1 MEFGLCGVN
10 LSLQPQLQTMK
21 RPCWGLFFLIL
32 MVSCLDDP
40 DCFQLQNNIIG
51 ITFRVMGT
59 GQADSTFLQGVGDPP
74 EDIIAMSVS
83 STLNYFEDRLELLF
97 RGEKKDNYLSLG
109 YTVKNQYVSEECG
122 SRFILSDLTALEHNF
137 DSVRIVNATP
147 FPAAG
152 GTNVE
157 IYRCPHADSI
167 TIDFSQLSVTSNGI
181 SVRNRS
187 SKNVSHEFT
196 KVTDSLGT
204 TLFSGRAAILHLPVR
219 LLKEQSTFIFTRDER
234 QDTLT
239 VGYRLTTEQR
249 YLPCGIQTFVDDL
262 RIINH
267 TFDSLSFALNDDG
280 EQQRTLADP
289 HQTNVR
295 IYDCPQN
302 ALNLLQ
308 VNFES
313 SAGTPQTVVIKGIT
327 SDHFTGKLWEE
338 TDTTVSTVNLPV
350 DQESDVSTFY
360 IEYEDKTDTLSVSYT
375 RTPATLFSSCEA
387 AMLIQNLSLNKEL
400 PTATVISTATSLQ
413 YPPVTNVEIITD

>member
-1 MEFGLCGVN
+1 MEFGLCDVN

-21 RPCWGLFFLIL
+21 KPCWGLFFLIL

-51 ITFRVMGT
+51 ITFRVIGT
-59 GQADSTFLQGVGDPP
+59 GQADPTFLKGVGDPP
-74 EDIIAMSVS
+74 ADIITLSVS

-97 RGEKKDNYLSLG
+97 RGEKKENYLFLG

-147 FPAAG
+147 FPATG

-181 SVRNRS
+181 TVRNRS
-187 SKNVSHEFT
+187 SKNISHVFT

-204 TLFSGRAAILHLPVR
+204 TLFSGSAATLHLPVR
-219 LLKEQSTFIFTRDER
+219 LTKEESTFIFTTAEG

-249 YLPCGIQTFVDDL
+249 YRPCGIQTFVDDL
-262 RIINH
+262 RIIKH
-267 TFDSLSFALNDDG
+267 TFDSLSFALNADV

-302 ALNLLQ
+302 ALNLLK

-313 SAGTPQTVVIKGIT
+313 SAGTPQNVVIKGIT
-327 SDHFTGKLWEE
+327 SNHFSGKLWKAA
-338 TDTTVSTVNLPV
+338 DTTINTVNLPV
-350 DQESDVSTFY
+350 DIESDVSTFY
-360 IEYEDKTDTLSVSYT
+360 IEYENRTDTLSVSYT
-375 RTPATLFSSCEA
+375 RTPATLFSACGPA
-387 AMLIQNLSLNKEL
+387 FLIQDLSLNQEL
-400 PTATVISTATSLQ
+400 PAATVISTARSLQ